1 MKSRRNARAGYTLVE
16 LAVVLA
22 ILAILSGIIFT
33 SRGTGQDQLL
43 IIREKAEIINLFYR
57 AKAMSLQRFSE
68 KGGNPGQPQ
77 DVCAFGVVFDPGVLN
92 GSFLFGDVA
101 DQVSDECKESGVY
114 MGNVGFDN
122 KDYKF
127 SGPDDFFNPDP
138 RAVLTITDDS
148 GATLSDFTIL
158 FVPPDPT
165 PTLTAGALFPIT
177 INIAVRGSSQAPA
190 VISLTAG
197 GLIEEL

>member
-1 MKSRRNARAGYTLVE
+1 MRAGYTLVE

-43 IIREKAEIINLFYR
+43 MIREKAKIINLFYR

-77 DVCAFGVVFDPGVLN
+77 DVCAFGVVFEPAVAD

-101 DQVSDECKESGVY
+101 DQAGDECKELGVY
-114 MGNVGFDN
+114 MGSVGFDN

-127 SGPDDFFNPDP
+127 SGPDDFFNPDS
-138 RAVLTITDDS
+138 RVLLTITD
-148 GATLSDFTIL
+148 GGGTTLSDFTIL

-165 PTLTAGALFPIT
+165 PTTIMGVLFPIT
-177 INIAVRGSSQAPA
+177 INVAVRGSSRAPA